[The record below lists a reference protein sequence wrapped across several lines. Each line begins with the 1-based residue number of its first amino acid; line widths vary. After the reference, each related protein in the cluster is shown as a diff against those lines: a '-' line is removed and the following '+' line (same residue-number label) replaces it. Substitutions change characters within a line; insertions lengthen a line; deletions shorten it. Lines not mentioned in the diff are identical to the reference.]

1 MKPMEIIQLNQYIVE
16 FDPIHHQYKV
26 NDQNV
31 ISVTQLIDEV
41 LGKPYKNVDPGI
53 LQKAAEKG
61 TALHDMIERYETT
74 GDKTA
79 SSEFRGYMALKG
91 QHQIEVLENEKIVVI
106 EAYGVPIAAG
116 RFDMVVKSPYMD
128 GFGIV
133 DVKRTLNLNEER
145 LKLQLN
151 LYKRGYEQT
160 YKKKIK
166 YLKCM
171 HIRNH
176 YFNYVDVLVDP
187 LYTESMIEKYLI
199 KHPIKY

>member
-1 MKPMEIIQLNQYIVE
+1 MEIIKLNDYIIE
-16 FDPIHHQYKV
+16 FEPIKHQYTV
-26 NDQNV
+26 NDKKV
-31 ISVTQLIDEV
+31 MSVTQLIDVV
-41 LGKPYKNVDPGI
+41 LGKPYKNIDPEI
-53 LQKAAEKG
+53 LQKAADKG
-61 TALHDMIERYETT
+61 TALHDMIERFERF
-74 GDKTA
+74 GDKTP
-79 SSEFRGYMALKG
+79 STEFRSYLALKG
-91 QHQIEVLENEKIVVI
+91 QHQVDVLENEKVVVI

-187 LYTESMIEKYLI
+187 AYTEAMIETFLTH
-199 KHPIKY
+199 HPIKY